1 MVRMMGTTQGRRQQ
15 IAHTGNTEKVAT
27 VAIMAIMATM
37 AIRAITAT
45 NYDKA
50 AVDLPPRATY
60 RMTP

>member
-27 VAIMAIMATM
+27 M

-50 AVDLPPRATY
+50 AVVLPPSRATY